1 MGSRRMK
8 WAMAGMIVVFMV
20 VFAVIAIVN
29 LDTVKQK
36 LGLSE
41 REPVQEEMTAQ
52 EEEVETEDGQIGG
65 DLSAF
70 LMDETFFD
78 PEVKF
83 KSIESYSGRSVS
95 LMMSS
100 VAKDLR
106 IMVVDSVGRL
116 VTGADFTVTIQ
127 DVGEYTDNDK
137 DGVIYVDGLRSGEY
151 SVFLNEKDGF
161 RVPNTITTIQV
172 RQDIEYRVLDIY
184 CPESTLKIGYMLQR
198 DHLFEWRTVYQNV
211 ILGLEL
217 THSLTKENTDY
228 ILKLL
233 KDYGLIGFK
242 DKKPSELSG
251 GMRQRAALIRTMAVH
266 PDLLLL
272 DEPFSALDFQT
283 RLSVS
288 ADIANIIRETGKT
301 ALLITHDL
309 SEAITLADRVIV
321 LSRRPAGVKR
331 EMEIRYEIGREDPL
345 AVRGTAAYQEYFNQ
359 LWEVLTDDK
368 TIA

>member
-1 MGSRRMK
+1 MQPILSLRDVSYSYHNLKAETPALSHINLQISEGSFAAVVGPSGCGK
-8 WAMAGMIVVFMV
+8 STLLSIIAGLLAPEEGEV
-20 VFAVIAIVN
+20 
-29 LDTVKQK
+29 LYR
-36 LGLSE
+36 GLSS
-41 REPVQEEMTAQ
+41 R
-52 EEEVETEDGQIGG
+52 D
-65 DLSAF
+65 
-70 LMDETFFD
+70 
-78 PEVKF
+78 
-83 KSIESYSGRSVS
+83 
-95 LMMSS
+95 
-100 VAKDLR
+100 
-106 IMVVDSVGRL
+106 
-116 VTGADFTVTIQ
+116 
-127 DVGEYTDNDK
+127 
-137 DGVIYVDGLRSGEY
+137 
-151 SVFLNEKDGF
+151 
-161 RVPNTITTIQV
+161 
-172 RQDIEYRVLDIY
+172 Y

-288 ADIANIIRETGKT
+288 TDIANIIRETGKT